1 MRSLQQQAQSFE
13 EWLQYEHQMENPTI
27 LDDDL
32 PDAFSDWVSELT
44 SVDLEVLASRYG
56 QDVAQRDLAVFRF
69 DNGIV

>member
-1 MRSLQQQAQSFE
+1 MRSLQQQAQTFE

-32 PDAFSDWVSELT
+32 PDAFNDWVSELT
-44 SVDLEVLASRYG
+44 NVDLEVLASRYG
-56 QDVAQRDLAVFRF
+56 QDVAQRDLAVFKF